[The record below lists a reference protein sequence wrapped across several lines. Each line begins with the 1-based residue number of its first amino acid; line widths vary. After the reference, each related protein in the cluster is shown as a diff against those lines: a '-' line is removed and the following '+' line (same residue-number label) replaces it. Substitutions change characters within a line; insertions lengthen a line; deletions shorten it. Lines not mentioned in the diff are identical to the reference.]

1 MKLSEVQ
8 KILDAEVLCC
18 KEILNKEI
26 QYACSADLM
35 SDVLAFAREDS
46 LLLTGLTNPQ
56 VIRTAEM
63 IDAVAIVFV
72 RGKKPT
78 PDVIELAI
86 NSKIPLLTTPH
97 LMYETCC
104 LLYIN
109 GLSGHL
115 EKKD

>member
-1 MKLSEVQ
+1 MKLSEIR

-18 KEILNKEI
+18 EELLDREIS
-26 QYACSADLM
+26 YACSADLM

-46 LLLTGLTNPQ
+46 LLLTGLTNLQ

-63 IDAVAIVFV
+63 SDSVAIIFV
-72 RGKKPT
+72 RGKKPALE
-78 PDVIELAI
+78 VIELAKQ
-86 NSKIPLLTTPH
+86 SKLPLLTTPY
-97 LMYETCC
+97 LMYESCC

-115 EKKD
+115 EKND